1 MPHRTFKDVLPCSCA
16 CTWHITHCHFEQLH
30 LWLGLNDED
39 LIIINNNNNNGFV
52 APLGPKIQR
61 RLMQHRTK
69 WVWIDRFSSGVW
81 KWECF
86 RTVECQQVE
95 SSRWM
100 DHQQKKRDGSV
111 RCVCEELFIF
121 YFPVCHMWWTKLAT
135 RPLLLHVKYK
145 TEWRLISATLCGWRR
160 CFVADQLWFMTY
172 TRGRRIHSIVSYSW
186 DTCVMC
192 YLLL

>member
-100 DHQQKKRDGSV
+100 EQQQKKRDDKWLFRSSV
-111 RCVCEELFIF
+111 SFSSVQQSSDSVSALRCIL
-121 YFPVCHMWWTKLAT
+121 
-135 RPLLLHVKYK
+135 R
-145 TEWRLISATLCGWRR
+145 
-160 CFVADQLWFMTY
+160 ADGVDY
-172 TRGRRIHSIVSYSW
+172 TRLVCTFLECDCYCRKQSIE
-186 DTCVMC
+186 T
-192 YLLL
+192 